1 MEGVV
6 SAELKEKVR
15 RLEEEKA
22 EIEAETAELNQYKGY
37 VGLDDAT
44 IRRCVENVAKV
55 DIDTPEGLK
64 LILAVVSRVNIHT
77 DTIEI
82 KTLISMDGTDP
93 DPTKSRPQHLELF
106 PSESASGEKYHTTP
120 ENGSGHQMKTAL
132 YSQKRLYSAVFYA
145 FKML

>member
-1 MEGVV
+1 M
-6 SAELKEKVR
+6 
-15 RLEEEKA
+15 
-22 EIEAETAELNQYKGY
+22 
-37 VGLDDAT
+37 
-44 IRRCVENVAKV
+44 AKV

-64 LILAVVSRVNIHT
+64 LILSVVSRVNIHT

-82 KTLISMDGTDP
+82 KTLISTDGTDP
-93 DPTKSRPQHLELF
+93 DPTKSRPQNLELF
-106 PSESASGEKYHTTP
+106 PSEGLSGEKYHTTP